1 MLTYVLAAILFLIV
15 IATLYVIHIWMQALL
30 SIIIDLTDRAHA
42 ERQNLLNRIQTGSAE
57 KARVLEKPP
66 EPPPTNIPIRATLGT
81 ATVGIVPEKE

>member
-1 MLTYVLAAILFLIV
+1 MLPYVLAVILFLIV

-57 KARVLEKPP
+57 RARVLEKPLA
-66 EPPPTNIPIRATLGT
+66 PPPTNAPIRATLGT
-81 ATVGIVPEKE
+81 ADIGIIPEKE

>member
-1 MLTYVLAAILFLIV
+1 MLPYVLAVILLVFVLAAMYCV
-15 IATLYVIHIWMQALL
+15 HIWTQTLL